1 MDDPLC
7 RVSIQSAVQP
17 RTVDLAL
24 PWHAEV
30 GLLLPDIVD
39 LVTGDEASGTAS
51 QGWRLDRLCGGHC
64 DESMTLHE
72 SGVSDGDVMVLSPV
86 GAPAPGPLHEDPFR
100 TVSEAGPGPE
110 PGRAGPAR
118 WWACAGV
125 IAVIALGYSG
135 IRGDAPLVAAGTA
148 LISAAVCILVAW
160 RQDAIRPTL
169 HGVSVGFLS
178 VAGFLAVPGDGG
190 TPGVTLG
197 AATGCVAS
205 LWLLRAA
212 RGEVWSLTAAATVS
226 AVVSAVSAFSI
237 AVPVGLVASGA
248 TLGVLSLG
256 VLSVAGRVTL
266 VLTGI
271 RPPFPGDGLGG
282 RPVSRAAATGGH
294 AVFAGLVTGSAMATT
309 LAVGAIAAGCVGGSS
324 RLPGFALAAAL
335 VALLLLRSR
344 FYADPRCRSA
354 LGWCGLIGAA
364 TVAALATTSAP
375 RYAGPVVVLAV
386 ALAGWCGAGQGE
398 RASAWARGG
407 DVAEYVLLA
416 AVVPLACWA
425 ADVYGLVRSLSVG

>member
-17 RTVDLAL
+17 GTVDLAL
-24 PWHAEV
+24 PRHAEV

-39 LVTGDEASGTAS
+39 LVTGDEASGTAA

-110 PGRAGPAR
+110 PRRAVPAR

-135 IRGDAPLVAAGTA
+135 TRGGAPMVAAGTA
-148 LISAAVCILVAW
+148 LISAAVCVLVAW
-160 RQDAIRPTL
+160 RHDAIRPTL
-169 HGVSVGFLS
+169 HAVSVGFLS

-190 TPGVTLG
+190 TPAVTFG
-197 AATGCVAS
+197 AAGGCVAS

-212 RGEVWSLTAAATVS
+212 RGEVWSLTAATTSS
-226 AVVSAVSAFSI
+226 AAVAAVSAFSLM
-237 AVPVGLVASGA
+237 VPVDLVASGA
-248 TLGVLSLG
+248 ALGVLSLG
-256 VLSVAGRVTL
+256 VLSLAGPVTL
-266 VLTGI
+266 ALTGI
-271 RPPFPGDGLGG
+271 RPPFPGERFGAE
-282 RPVSRAAATGGH
+282 PVTQETATGGH
-294 AVFAGLVTGSAMATT
+294 AVFAGLVTGSAMAAT
-309 LAVGAIAAGCVGGSS
+309 LAVGAIAAGCLAGSS
-324 RLPGFALAAAL
+324 RLPGSALAAVL

-344 FYADPRCRSA
+344 FYADSRCRAA
-354 LGWCGLIGAA
+354 LGWCGLIGTA
-364 TVAALATTSAP
+364 TVVALATVSAP
-375 RYAGPVVVLAV
+375 RYAGPAVVLAV
-386 ALAGWCGAGQGE
+386 ALAGWCRAGRGE
-398 RASAWARGG
+398 RASAWARRG